1 MAWLLA
7 NWQPM
12 VVAVLGLAEIVS
24 LFVKGN
30 GTIAGIISALKSVP
44 GVKDPGIGE

>member
-7 NWQPM
+7 NWTSLA
-12 VVAVLGLAEIVS
+12 VAVLSVAEILS
-24 LFVKGN
+24 LFIKGN
-30 GTIAGIISALKSVP
+30 GTIAGIINAIKGIP